1 MFYNLEPHFSVVAVC
16 GLGDKCLGY
25 DSHEMIDEGK
35 EAIRNAAACGCRS
48 LQNIETN
55 KIYVESMGNAE
66 SAAEG
71 SAMGIYVFQVSIESI
86 FAIFLIK
93 IFVWFL
99 IACTENES
107 QRKVAIYSASRSAY

>member
-1 MFYNLEPHFSVVAVC
+1 MAVC

-71 SAMGIYVFQVSIESI
+71 SAMGIYVFQVSRID
-86 FAIFLIK
+86 FQIFLI
-93 IFVWFL
+93 
-99 IACTENES
+99 
-107 QRKVAIYSASRSAY
+107 